1 MHYLAPLAIVL
12 ALSGAIYR
20 TQEVWNKTE
29 YDLFITLGWAKDV
42 ASDFAQLQKAVRG
55 KKITAGHAQEMLQR
69 KWAGPAGQ
77 GGPQLTSDQQ
87 RYLSTLA
94 QMQTEQLK
102 QAAAAQTQQRI
113 SSQQN

>member
-55 KKITAGHAQEMLQR
+55 NKGRHTGILNMLYSFSNLLHSQ
-69 KWAGPAGQ
+69 Q
-77 GGPQLTSDQQ
+77 GGYS
-87 RYLSTLA
+87 RVGKK
-94 QMQTEQLK
+94 LK
-102 QAAAAQTQQRI
+102 EHK
-113 SSQQN
+113 